1 MRRARY
7 RTGKDWRQRMYDT
20 TSSSL
25 GLVLPS
31 RSVSRSTAWS
41 GNGQECHHHREHARA
56 VRCIPGTGARPKSTH
71 EIGES
76 YTPSALVHPPASRT
90 SSVTQWR
97 TLGSTSSPGGPTA
110 LPKKAAG
117 RYDIHVRKW
126 RRLKESEK
134 ANVTFYATSEESEEI
149 RTDLSEARQRL
160 RQVGTKSKEPPIGVL
175 CGLSS

>member
-1 MRRARY
+1 MAKSVITTASMRARSDVFLGPVHVLRA
-7 RTGKDWRQRMYDT
+7 RT
-20 TSSSL
+20 
-25 GLVLPS
+25 
-31 RSVSRSTAWS
+31 RSEK
-41 GNGQECHHHREHARA
+41 GY
-56 VRCIPGTGARPKSTH
+56 PPSTH
-71 EIGES
+71 M
-76 YTPSALVHPPASRT
+76 HPVASRT

-134 ANVTFYATSEESEEI
+134 VNVTFYATSEESEEI
-149 RTDLSEARQRL
+149 RTDLSEARQSL

-175 CGLSS
+175 CSLSS